1 MTKFA
6 VVATYEIAQEQID
19 SFLPLLQAHRERC
32 LWSEPGTLRFDI
44 LRPEKNLMLYEV
56 YEDEAAFTAHRN
68 GPLVA
73 RFKIEAAAVERKL
86 TFITSALIE

>member
-6 VVATYEIAQEQID
+6 VVATYEIAPEQVD
-19 SFLPLLQAHRERC
+19 VFLPLLQYTGSDV
-32 LWSEPGTLRFDI
+32 SEMSRAKEPQ
-44 LRPEKNLMLYEV
+44 LYEI

-73 RFKIEAAAVERKL
+73 RFKVEAAAVERKL
-86 TFITSALIE
+86 TFVTGTLAE